1 MTGTIGAPTGTTGAT
16 TGTSAT
22 SGPSGTVDVSGATP
36 GPSAGSVTAGAAGSP
51 SSPLHLAVALD
62 GAGWHP
68 AAWRETEAR
77 PGELLDAPYWAGLVA
92 EAERGLL
99 DFVTFED
106 ALGLQS
112 AAFHLPDDRT
122 DQVRGSIDAV
132 LLAAHLA
139 PLTTRIGLVPTT
151 NVTHTE
157 PFHLAIGIAT
167 LDHVSRGRAGWR
179 PQVSSR
185 AADAAHFGRRTTP
198 LLTEEDVTEPELI
211 SRRLHTLFTE
221 GAEVVE
227 TARRLWDSWEDDA
240 EIRDAATGRFLDR
253 DKVHPVDF
261 EGSTF
266 SVKGPS
272 ITPRTPQGQPLVVS
286 LAHATTPYEFAA
298 LGSDVVAVTPHDRA
312 GAAAILARI
321 SEAVERTGRDV
332 EDRPLRV
339 FADLVVLLDG
349 EPGAAA
355 RRTSRLDAAAGGR
368 LASDARIF
376 AGTPAE
382 LADLLLDWRSTGL
395 DGFRLRPAALPHD
408 LEAITRGLVPELQR
422 RGAFRTEYTSTTL
435 RGHLGLTRPTSR
447 YAKAG

>member
-1 MTGTIGAPTGTTGAT
+1 MTGTTGAT
-16 TGTSAT
+16 DST
-22 SGPSGTVDVSGATP
+22 
-36 GPSAGSVTAGAAGSP
+36 GAAGA
-51 SSPLHLAVALD
+51 PLHLAVALD

-68 AAWRETEAR
+68 AAWREEGAR
-77 PGELLDAPYWAGLVA
+77 PGELLDAAYWADLVA

-112 AAFHLPDDRT
+112 AAFHRPDDRT
-122 DQVRGSIDAV
+122 DQVRGSVDAV

-167 LDHVSRGRAGWR
+167 LDHASKGRAGWR
-179 PQVSSR
+179 PQISSR

-198 LLTEEDVTEPELI
+198 QLTDDDVTDPELI
-211 SRRLHTLFTE
+211 AKRLRGLFAE

-227 TARRLWDSWEDDA
+227 AARRLWDSWEDDA

-253 DKVHPVDF
+253 DKVHHIDF
-261 EGSTF
+261 RGTNF

-286 LAHATTPYEFAA
+286 LAHASTPYEFAA
-298 LGSDVVAVTPHDRA
+298 LSSDLVLITPHDRA
-312 GAAAILARI
+312 GTVAILAQVD
-321 SEAVERTGRDV
+321 EAVRRTGRDV
-332 EDRPLRV
+332 NSRPLRT
-339 FADLVVLLDG
+339 FADLLVLLDD

-355 RRTSRLDAAAGGR
+355 RRRARLDEAAGAELG
-368 LASDARIF
+368 SDAEMF
-376 AGTPAE
+376 TGTPGE
-382 LADLLLDWRSTGL
+382 LADLLLDRRSAGL
-395 DGFRLRPAALPHD
+395 DGFRLRPGTLPHD
-408 LEAITRGLVPELQR
+408 LTAITQGLVPELQR
-422 RGAFRTEYTSTTL
+422 RGVFRREYESTTL
-435 RGHLGLTRPTSR
+435 RGHLRLPRPVGR
-447 YAKAG
+447 YATPG